1 MFLSSQGDNMHINI
15 KLNVCSFGTQL
26 HKLLEKL
33 ATFDQ
38 E

>member
-1 MFLSSQGDNMHINI
+1 MFLSSQGDNKHIQ
-15 KLNVCSFGTQL
+15 LNVCSFGTQL

>member
-1 MFLSSQGDNMHINI
+1 MFLSFQGDNMHVQ
-15 KLNVCSFGTQL
+15 LNDCSFGTQL